1 MKLIDDFF
9 HILQMHENES
19 GFVYTIALN
28 KDHFIYRAHFPGN
41 PITPG
46 VCIIQL
52 CKELMEHRLKRPLFV
67 RRALNVKFLSVINP
81 EACDTLQVVFSKVAT
96 VDDGC
101 KVAVSICRDDTQFAR
116 ASLFFQWREIRDSK
130 LEISD
135 SRFGI
140 RDLMKQAG
148 VCTVIPTYNN
158 NAFLS
163 GVLDAVLQ
171 YAPSVIVV
179 NDGSTDGTEE
189 TLNRYRQQ
197 IKIVSYS
204 PNRGKGHALRRGF
217 DEAEKSGYSYA
228 LTMDSDG
235 QHDARDIPKFV
246 EALRR
251 HPDSMIIGSRNLRQE
266 NMPAA
271 NTFANR
277 FSNFWFTMQTG
288 IRLPDT
294 QTGFRLYPL
303 KQMKG
308 MRTFSSRYEAELEL
322 LIRSAWRNIPLHP
335 IPVRVRYLPEGERV
349 THFRPGID
357 FLRISILNTLAVVGA
372 IFYGYPARLFRR
384 LKDGI

>member
-9 HILQMHENES
+9 YIRQTHESES
-19 GFVYTIALN
+19 GFGYTIVLN

-52 CKELMEHRLKRPLFV
+52 CKELMERRLERPLFV

-81 EACDTLQVVFSKVAT
+81 EVCDTLQVNFSKVSTAE
-96 VDDGC
+96 DGC
-101 KVAVSICRDDTQFAR
+101 RITVSICRDDTQFAR
-116 ASLFFQWREIRDSK
+116 ASLFLQWREVQ
-130 LEISD
+130 D
-135 SRFGI
+135 SRLAI
-140 RDLMKQAG
+140 RDLMERAG
-148 VCTVIPTYNN
+148 VCVVIPTYNN
-158 NAFLS
+158 NAFLG
-163 GVLDAVLQ
+163 GVLDGVLQ
-171 YAPSVIVV
+171 YTSSVIVV

-189 TLNRYRQQ
+189 TLNRYRQH
-197 IKIVSYS
+197 IKIISYS

-235 QHDARDIPKFV
+235 QHDACDIPEFV
-246 EALRR
+246 EALRT
-251 HPDSMIIGSRNLRQE
+251 HPGSMIIGSRNLKQK
-266 NMPAA
+266 NMPEK

-277 FSNFWFTMQTG
+277 FSNFWFTVQTG

-303 KQMKG
+303 ARMKG
-308 MRTFSSRYEAELEL
+308 MRACTSRYEAELEL
-322 LIRSAWRNIPLHP
+322 LVRLAWRNIPLHP
-335 IPVRVRYLPEGERV
+335 IPVHVNYLPEGQRV

-357 FLRISILNTLAVVGA
+357 FIRISILNMLFVFGA
-372 IFYGYPARLFRR
+372 ILYGYPSRLIRR
-384 LKDGI
+384 LHFKRSRR